1 MFLWSYVLLTSTWW
15 CARAFTPAVRGSLP
29 RLRRGE
35 GCVGCGKS
43 GLVQRGGVV
52 VQAKRS
58 SAVDEFVGEAT
69 GTALLLTIGF
79 GVAASETL
87 DGGVWDP
94 FGLACIWGVG
104 ATFGILAS
112 SDLSGA
118 HLNPAVTL
126 ALAAFRKFPLR
137 KVPRYVAAQCLGSVV
152 ASALT
157 AFSWRGVASGPVLD
171 AFPFIMRFSPGVSV
185 PAGAFVEMW
194 QTAVLAYAIFT
205 LTGPRHAASVPK
217 GSPPFIIG
225 GVLAAL
231 ITLGGPLTGAGFNPA
246 RDLGPRVV
254 AALAG
259 AGKLAFPTGW
269 WAYTVGPVLG
279 GLAGA
284 AFAVTVTKSEEAVAL
299 TQFPNPDISPEDTA
313 L

>member
-1 MFLWSYVLLTSTWW
+1 MSVDIP
-15 CARAFTPAVRGSLP
+15 FTPVQFVTIGLVAFIGGLVRGF
-29 RLRRGE
+29 
-35 GCVGCGKS
+35 
-43 GLVQRGGVV
+43 GG
-52 VQAKRS
+52 
-58 SAVDEFVGEAT
+58 F
-69 GTALLLTIGF
+69 GTALIITPVLSVVVGPQ
-79 GVAASETL
+79 AA
-87 DGGVWDP
+87 V
-94 FGLACIWGVG
+94 
-104 ATFGILAS
+104 
-112 SDLSGA
+112 
-118 HLNPAVTL
+118 PAVTL